1 MRSRPESRR
10 SSRSAA
16 ADELVEELETL
27 VREEPFRE
35 RLWGHL
41 MLALYRG
48 GRQADALAAYRRAR
62 SLLVEEIG
70 VEPGEELKEL
80 EQAILRHDVPP
91 VTPPGERHNL
101 PAPLTSFVGRE
112 AELAEVAQL
121 LGQRRLVTLTGV
133 GGAGKTRLVL
143 EAAERALPDFLE
155 GITFVDLSGLADPAL
170 VAREAAGA
178 FNVRE
183 QGDEA
188 IEIRLVAHLRD
199 VDLLLVLDNCEH
211 VREACGE
218 LARDLLAAC
227 PRIRILATSREA
239 LGVPGEADY
248 EVPPLGLPAP
258 AADEA
263 ELRSSE
269 AVRLFLARA
278 REARPR
284 LEDDDRV
291 LASAAR
297 ICRDLDGLPLAL
309 ELAAA
314 RAKAL
319 SLEEIASRLA
329 DRFRFLVSWRRLT
342 AARHRTLEE
351 AMRLELRA
359 ARRRPA
365 GAAPRSFGL
374 RRRLHARRRR
384 RRLSRRRRRGSIR
397 SGGS

>member
-1 MRSRPESRR
+1 M
-10 SSRSAA
+10 
-16 ADELVEELETL
+16 
-27 VREEPFRE
+27 
-35 RLWGHL
+35 
-41 MLALYRG
+41 
-48 GRQADALAAYRRAR
+48 
-62 SLLVEEIG
+62 
-70 VEPGEELKEL
+70 
-80 EQAILRHDVPP
+80 
-91 VTPPGERHNL
+91 TPPGERHNL

-143 EAAERALPDFLE
+143 EAAERSLPDFLE
-155 GITFVDLSGLADPAL
+155 GVTFVDLSGLADPAR

-188 IEIRLVAHLRD
+188 IEVRLAAHLRD
-199 VDLLLVLDNCEH
+199 ADLLLVLDNCEH

-248 EVPPLGLPAP
+248 EVPPLGLPS
-258 AADEA
+258 AAANEP

-351 AMRLELRA
+351 AMRWSYELLDDDQQALLRGFRSSQAASRSPAPRPFVVGDDDAADPVGRLVNASLVVAEERDGEMRYRLLETVRQYAAERLAASGEESAFAKRHA
-359 ARRRPA
+359 ELGARARRGGRA
-365 GAAPRSFGL
+365 RADRRAPGVVVLDPRG
-374 RRRLHARRRR
+374 RARQP
-384 RRLSRRRRRGSIR
+384 SCC
-397 SGGS
+397 SGVPR